1 MLNEEAACVR
11 RRLFLSARPLKLSS
25 AAAGFAAA
33 DNNSSKE
40 HLGRYAECCRCSP
53 AERLA
58 PANSSN
64 PERNAQNIMVTESAN
79 GPYTS

>member
-1 MLNEEAACVR
+1 MRDEEAVCVR
-11 RRLFLSARPLKLSS
+11 RRLFLSARPLKPSRV
-25 AAAGFAAA
+25 AADFAAA
-33 DNNSSKE
+33 DNNGSK
-40 HLGRYAECCRCSP
+40 HQGRYAECCRCSS